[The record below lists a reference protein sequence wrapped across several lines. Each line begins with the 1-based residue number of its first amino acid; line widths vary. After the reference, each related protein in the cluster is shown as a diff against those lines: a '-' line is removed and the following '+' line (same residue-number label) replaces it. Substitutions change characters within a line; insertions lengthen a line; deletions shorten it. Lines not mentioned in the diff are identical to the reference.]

1 MSSIVVGKENS
12 SPIELY
18 YEDIGAGPPVILLAG
33 YPFSGASWE
42 KQVPALIAAGHRLI
56 IVDRRGFGRSSKP
69 SVGYDF
75 DTLAVDLKAVI
86 DHLGLADVDLVGF
99 SMGTGEIIRYIGKY
113 GTSRIR
119 RVVLAG
125 TMGPFMLK
133 TENNPDGVDASVFD
147 GMQAAIPADRP
158 AALLR
163 VIQSARNYDN
173 LGGTLVSEPALYDAW
188 NVAVAASPVAAFKA
202 IASWKE
208 DFRADIPKNNV
219 PTLILHAGDT
229 DRILP
234 PAINSRRQAMLIK
247 QAKLVEIE
255 GAPHD
260 ILWTHA
266 DRVNEELVK
275 FLH

>member
-202 IASWKE
+202 IAAWKE